1 MVAKSHLSTHY
12 PLMFRPSYEGNV
24 EVSAWLLSKNGSLR
38 VGSVTSLDYFLSPL
52 SIPHL
57 LILANLSNE
66 NVDVHDVKKEN
77 KRKLIVSLLQWS
89 DWLKSYYRS

>member
-1 MVAKSHLSTHY
+1 M
-12 PLMFRPSYEGNV
+12 
-24 EVSAWLLSKNGSLR
+24 LSKNGSLR

-77 KRKLIVSLLQWS
+77 KRKLIVSLLRWS
-89 DWLKSYYRS
+89 DWIKSYYRS